1 MKSVDAEAMDD
12 VYELAKKD
20 SEARLAEM
28 EKQVC
33 AIREESR
40 VIGVLQKINYD
51 QAHNELI
58 KYAMFFQV
66 RQRKEYKKE
75 GMTWEQFCEAAGEN
89 VRNVNRILKD
99 VRPIYDQ
106 FQDNLSC
113 FSEVNFNKIKYLG
126 RSLQDNLSQNGELI
140 LGEEHIPLTP
150 DNKDEIEAAIDTLI
164 ESHKKE
170 QKDLK
175 AKLNKARKNTERII
189 EEETKGLKAERDA
202 LVKEVGRLKEF
213 DPAEKDISWAEKYLS
228 ELKGLVAQF
237 DVGVRRMVMDE
248 RLHDAMDVQARCQV
262 FIDTMVRQA
271 RGLQRDWDS
280 EFNSDD
286 YSDPDGRD

>member
-1 MKSVDAEAMDD
+1 MPDVNVEALNSAID
-12 VYELAKKD
+12 VAARESEAKLAKL
-20 SEARLAEM
+20 EGEV
-28 EKQVC
+28 EV
-33 AIREESR
+33 IREESR

-51 QAHNELI
+51 KAHNELL

-99 VRPIYDQ
+99 VRPIYEQ

-126 RSLQDNLSQNGELI
+126 RSFQDNLSQNGELI
-140 LGEEHIPLTP
+140 LGGDHIPLTP

-213 DPAEKDISWAEKYLS
+213 DPAEKDISWAEEYLS
-228 ELKGLVAQF
+228 GLKDLVAQF

-271 RGLQRDWDS
+271 KGLQRDWDAQ
-280 EFNSDD
+280 FNAEDL
-286 YSDPDGRD
+286 